1 MTRRRTR
8 VLSLALAATA
18 GINADLSG
26 SIAAAL
32 VFAACL
38 VPAAYVAV
46 EAMREMQR
54 LEARLDAQDERRS
67 RIGESG
73 RT

>member
-1 MTRRRTR
+1 MTRTGP
-8 VLSLALAATA
+8 LAIALAA

-54 LEARLDAQDERRS
+54 LEAGLDAQDERRA